1 MFALLLSAIL
11 CQDKPEIPPPI
22 YVYLE
27 ASETY
32 RKARIVAIDREIREL
47 VRSKGKGNRIRDLRF
62 EKEQL
67 EQAPPYSVHPPVPLG
82 TIGRGSAGILTYPSH
97 VPVIGDDGDGVIAT
111 VSQILGENKAIVTM
125 FRQQYYV
132 EGLPTVS
139 LADGQKIKL
148 NAPVI
153 GAGSWSY
160 ETITGAQRTIQS
172 LLILDRTDIAK
183 WAEVRRQQTSV
194 SEEKEKETDPK
205 PMPKTPSISEAERKD
220 KQAALKLQLAKRY
233 RDRDPIKA
241 ADYARQAISLAPG
254 TETAREAQR
263 LLDRL

>member
-194 SEEKEKETDPK
+194 SEEKETDPK
-205 PMPKTPSISEAERKD
+205 PRPSTPSISEAERKD
-220 KQAALKLQLAKRY
+220 KQAALKLQLAERY
-233 RDRDPIKA
+233 RDRDPVKA
-241 ADYARQAISLAPG
+241 ADYARQAIRIAPKG
-254 TETAREAQR
+254 SETVRKAQK
-263 LLDRL
+263 LLGDL